1 MIYTILKS
9 KCTVLEPKILRNSSY
24 KDFNK
29 ESFLLQY
36 ELKDNGKFGDF
47 NDEFEE
53 ILNHHAPIKQSKL
66 RGNTK
71 PHNKTLS

>member
-9 KCTVLEPKILRNSSY
+9 KRTTLEPKILRNSSY
-24 KDFNK
+24 KDFDK
-29 ESFLLQY
+29 ESFLLQN
-36 ELKDNGKFGDF
+36 ELKNNGKFGDF

-53 ILNHHAPIKQSKL
+53 ILNHHAPVKQSKL

-71 PHNKTLS
+71 PHNKTLT

>member
-9 KCTVLEPKILRNSSY
+9 KRTTLETKILRNSSY

-29 ESFLLQY
+29 ESFLLQN
-36 ELKDNGKFGDF
+36 ELKNNGKFGDF

-53 ILNHHAPIKQSKL
+53 LLNHHAPVKQSKL

-71 PHNKTLS
+71 PHNKTLT